1 VAEGSSVARRLL
13 RRGAGGILAAGV
25 VGLTV
30 LAVEGWVAA
39 RRQYVSADLAP
50 TMSGAF
56 GADSAPSLRL
66 LMLGDSSAAGLGV
79 DETEETVGGRLSEL
93 IASTGRRVQLDSVAV
108 TGSRAADLGP
118 QVSRALVRG
127 APDIA
132 VILIGAN
139 DATHF
144 TPLDEV
150 ERNITAA
157 VRRLRAAGSAVVVGT
172 CPDLGAVRNF
182 AQPLRELVG
191 WAGRRV
197 AAASERA
204 AVAGGGVTV
213 DLAARTGPVFRADP
227 GTLSGDQY
235 HPSADGYQ
243 LWALAL
249 YPAVYEAASSVR
261 QAR

>member
-1 VAEGSSVARRLL
+1 MTPRRLL
-13 RRGAGGILAAGV
+13 LQGAGGILAAGLA
-25 VGLTV
+25 GLTV

-39 RRQYVSADLAP
+39 RRQYASSDLAP
-50 TMSGAF
+50 TVSGTF
-56 GADSAPSLRL
+56 GRGNSPSLRL
-66 LMLGDSSAAGLGV
+66 LMLGDSTAAGLGV
-79 DETEETVGGRLSEL
+79 EHTEETVGGRLSEL
-93 IASTGRRVQLDSVAV
+93 IASTGREVVLDSVAV

-132 VILIGAN
+132 VILVGAN

-144 TPLDEV
+144 TPLDEL
-150 ERNITAA
+150 ERHLAEA
-157 VRRLRAAGSAVVVGT
+157 VRRLRAAGSEVVVGT
-172 CPDLGAVRNF
+172 CPDLGAARNF

-191 WAGRRV
+191 WSGRRV
-197 AAASERA
+197 AASSEQA
-204 AVAGGGVTV
+204 AADGGGVPV

-227 GTLSGDQY
+227 GTLSEDEY

-249 YPAVYEAASSVR
+249 YPAVYEAARSVP
-261 QAR
+261 AKG

>member
-1 VAEGSSVARRLL
+1 M
-13 RRGAGGILAAGV
+13 AAGL
-25 VGLTV
+25 VGLGV
-30 LAVEGWVAA
+30 LAVEGLVAA
-39 RRQYVSADLAP
+39 RRQYVSTDAAP
-50 TMSGAF
+50 SVSGTF
-56 GADSAPSLRL
+56 GAGKNPTVRL
-66 LMLGDSSAAGLGV
+66 LMLGDSTAAGLGV
-79 DETEETVGGRLSEL
+79 LETEETVGGRLAEL

-108 TGSRAADLGP
+108 AGSRVADLGP
-118 QVSRALVRG
+118 QVSRALVRS

-144 TPLDEV
+144 TPLDEL
-150 ERNITAA
+150 ERNINLA
-157 VRRLRAAGSAVVVGT
+157 VRRLTTAGSAVVVGT
-172 CPDLGAVRNF
+172 CPDLGAARNF

-197 AAASERA
+197 AASSEA
-204 AVAGGGVTV
+204 ATVDGGGVAV

-227 GTLSGDQY
+227 GTFSEDGY

-249 YPAVYEAASSVR
+249 YPAVYEAARSVPTPG
-261 QAR
+261 

>member
-1 VAEGSSVARRLL
+1 MSARRLFL
-13 RRGAGGILAAGV
+13 RGAGGIVAAGL

-30 LAVEGWVAA
+30 LAVEGWIAA

-50 TMSGAF
+50 TVTGTF
-56 GADSAPSLRL
+56 GAASAPSLRL

-79 DETEETVGGRLSEL
+79 VRTEETVGGRLSEL
-93 IASTGRRVQLDSVAV
+93 IASTGRQVRLDSVAV
-108 TGSRAADLGP
+108 SGSRAADLGP

-139 DATHF
+139 DATRF
-144 TPLDEV
+144 TPLDEL
-150 ERNITAA
+150 ERNIDAA
-157 VRRLRAAGSAVVVGT
+157 VRRLRTAGSAVVIGT
-172 CPDLGAVRNF
+172 CPDLGAARNF

-197 AAASERA
+197 GAVSEEA
-204 AVAGGGVTV
+204 AVRAGAVSV

-227 GTLSGDQY
+227 GTLSEDRF

-249 YPAVYEAASSVR
+249 YPAVYEAARSV
-261 QAR
+261 QAPR

>member
-1 VAEGSSVARRLL
+1 VSGGGTTAKRLL
-13 RRGAGGILAAGV
+13 LRGAGGVLAAGL

-39 RRQYVSADLAP
+39 RRQYVSSDLAP
-50 TMSGAF
+50 PVSGSF
-56 GADSAPSLRL
+56 GDGSAPSLRL

-93 IASTGRRVQLDSVAV
+93 IASTGRQVRLDSVAV
-108 TGSRAADLGP
+108 SGSRAADLGP

-132 VILIGAN
+132 VILIGSN

-144 TPLDEV
+144 TPLDEL
-150 ERNITAA
+150 ERNIGAA

-172 CPDLGAVRNF
+172 CPDLGAARNF

-197 AAASERA
+197 ADSSEQA
-204 AVAGGGVTV
+204 TIDAGGVAVG
-213 DLAARTGPVFRADP
+213 LAARTGPVFRADP
-227 GTLSGDQY
+227 GTLSEDRF

-261 QAR
+261 EPR